1 MKHLELHI
9 IQSVPVACL
18 NRDDL
23 NSPKTAIFGG
33 VQRARVSSQ
42 SWKRAIRELANK
54 ELNNS
59 GQFKG
64 KRSRL
69 FVGKISSTLMELG
82 EPEERANALSLCAGH
97 YLAKLDPK
105 REAKVKTLVFLSPL
119 EYEIFANILFSLRDD
134 DKQKLVDAISLV
146 DKEKLAEDEDS
157 DESVDEEKPKKKPKG
172 EKKLTAKQFSQ
183 LVAKIL
189 KTPTAKAFKGEKKE
203 TKGLP
208 KDAADIAL
216 FGRMVANDRSLT
228 VEATSMFSHA
238 LSTHKVDNEI
248 DFFAAVD
255 DLQPIEESGAGMTS
269 TLEFNSATYYRFAAL
284 NLNMLADT
292 GHLASMTREER
303 QNVVRTFVE
312 ATVKA
317 IPGARKNTM
326 NSNTLP
332 VYVLSVVREKG
343 HPIQLVNAFENPLKS
358 NQGYIV
364 ESIKRLNAEY
374 ADLKETW
381 GIEGSAKVI
390 IKKSLKEQLNG
401 QPDKSADEDKSKENT
416 VDGLEVVSLN
426 KLLDEVV
433 EHVI

>member
-1 MKHLELHI
+1 MRHLELHI

-42 SWKRAIRELANK
+42 SWKRAIRELAEK
-54 ELNNS
+54 ELDTS

-69 FVGKISSTLMELG
+69 FIERISSALRELG
-82 EPEERANALSLCAGH
+82 EAEETANALSLCAGH

-105 REAKVKTLVFLSPL
+105 QVGKVKTLVFLSPL
-119 EYEIFANILFSLRDD
+119 EYEIFANLLHSLPKS
-134 DKQKLVDAISLV
+134 DKQKLMDAIQSV
-146 DKEKLAEDEDS
+146 DTAKLSNEEDGEDEA
-157 DESVDEEKPKKKPKG
+157 EEEVEKPKRG
-172 EKKLTAKQFSQ
+172 EEKLSAKAFSK

-189 KTPTAKAFKGEKKE
+189 KSPVQKAFKGEKKE
-203 TKGLP
+203 AKSLP

-216 FGRMVANDRSLT
+216 FGRMVANDHSLT
-228 VEATSMFSHA
+228 VEAASMFSHA

-255 DLQPIEESGAGMTS
+255 DLQPKEEAGAGMTS

-284 NLNMLADT
+284 NLDMVADKD
-292 GHLASMTREER
+292 HLKSMTKQER
-303 QNVVRTFVE
+303 QGVVHTFLE
-312 ATVKA
+312 ATIKA
-317 IPGARKNTM
+317 IPAARKNTM
-326 NSNTLP
+326 NGSTIP
-332 VYVLSVVREKG
+332 DYVLGVVREKG
-343 HPIQLVNAFENPLKS
+343 HPVQLVNAFESPIRS
-358 NQGYIV
+358 SQGHAV
-364 ESIKRLNAEY
+364 EAIRRLNAEY

-381 GIEGSAKVI
+381 GIEGTAKATI
-390 IKKSLKEQLNG
+390 RKSLSAQL
-401 QPDKSADEDKSKENT
+401 DKKPEPNTTDAKT

-426 KLLDEVV
+426 DLIDGMVA
-433 EHVI
+433 HVI

>member
-23 NSPKTAIFGG
+23 NSPKTALFGG

-42 SWKRAIRELANK
+42 SWKRAIREIAAK
-54 ELNNS
+54 ELDNS

-69 FVGKISSTLMELG
+69 FIEKISSELKKLG
-82 EPEERANALSLCAGH
+82 EDEGTANALSLCAGH

-105 REAKVKTLVFLSPL
+105 QEGKVKTLVFLSPL
-119 EYEIFANILFSLRDD
+119 EYKIFAKLLFSLKDA
-134 DKQKLVDAISLV
+134 DKQKLVEAISSV
-146 DKEKLAEDEDS
+146 DKEKLAKDEDS
-157 DESVDEEKPKKKPKG
+157 DEDVGEEEPEKKSKG
-172 EKKLTAKQFSQ
+172 EKKLSAKQFTM

-189 KTPTAKAFKGEKKE
+189 RSPTGKAFKGEKKE
-203 TKGLP
+203 TKSLP

-216 FGRMVANDRSLT
+216 FGRMVANDHSLT
-228 VEATSMFSHA
+228 VEAASMFSHA

-255 DLQPIEESGAGMTS
+255 DLQPKEESGAGMTS

-284 NLNMLADT
+284 NLDMLADED
-292 GHLASMTREER
+292 HLKSMAREER
-303 QNVVRTFVE
+303 QEVVRTFVE
-312 ATVKA
+312 ATIKA

-332 VYVLSVVREKG
+332 VYVLGVIREKG
-343 HPIQLVNAFENPLKS
+343 HPVQLVNAFENPIRSAQGYAAKSVELLKS
-358 NQGYIV
+358 
-364 ESIKRLNAEY
+364 EY
-374 ADLKETW
+374 AKVAETW
-381 GIEGSAKVI
+381 GIEAVFEKGI
-390 IKKSLKEQLNG
+390 
-401 QPDKSADEDKSKENT
+401 PDVGMKAF
-416 VDGLEVVSLN
+416 LEG
-426 KLLDEVV
+426 VV